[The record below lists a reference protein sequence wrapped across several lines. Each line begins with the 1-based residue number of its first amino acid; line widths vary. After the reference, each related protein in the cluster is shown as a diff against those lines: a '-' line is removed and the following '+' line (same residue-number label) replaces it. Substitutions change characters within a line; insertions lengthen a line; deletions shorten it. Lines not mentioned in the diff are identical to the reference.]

1 MAQGCQVDIR
11 SGQSRTELLQRLK
24 GKKPNI
30 LQTVGFDLVHQ
41 MGQLEPVPDKNKEN
55 SSVAFLKDL
64 RRLEDGVEQMSP
76 AQVSR
81 VHDNKSVAESV
92 FVAETPALTLRQRSG
107 LQGPVGNDRDRLLR
121 E

>member
-1 MAQGCQVDIR
+1 MLRDKLSCFAIGGADKNTRLAGLDDPIDFTRDEQTEEIMAQGCQVDIR

-41 MGQLEPVPDKNKEN
+41 MGPLGPVPDKNKEN

-64 RRLEDGVEQMSP
+64 RRLEDGVEQM
-76 AQVSR
+76 
-81 VHDNKSVAESV
+81 
-92 FVAETPALTLRQRSG
+92 
-107 LQGPVGNDRDRLLR
+107 
-121 E
+121 